1 MGCGSCS
8 SGGGCGSNTLGTVP
22 AGCNNNGT
30 CMTSGCNKLDIYD
43 WLVDMDLP
51 SNYKPFDIVEV
62 RFKGSRKEFFVNTDN
77 IYLEMGEM
85 VAVEPNTGGYD
96 IGHVSLTGELVRL
109 QLKKNNTKPEDV
121 VKKIYRKANE
131 NDVAKY
137 QLAKDLEWETMHRA
151 RNLALELGLSMK
163 ISDVDYQ
170 GDKTKATF
178 YYTAEGRVDFREL
191 IKRMAEAFRIRIEMR
206 QIGMR
211 QEASRLGGI
220 GSCGREL
227 CCSTWLTDF
236 KTVSTSAARY
246 QNLSLN
252 TLKLAGQCGKLKCCL
267 NYELDSY
274 MDALKDIPSN
284 IERIETEIGVAYLQK
299 IDIFKKTMWFSYPRA
314 ESWIPLSAE
323 KVKEFAAM
331 NADGK
336 KPAELGV
343 VQDDEDDKVIAPD
356 YENVVGQ
363 DSLTRLDDRN
373 RKKRKKKK
381 KSPNNTNDKP
391 QDNATRPKQE
401 ANPQAK
407 PANRRQRQK
416 PNPNN
421 NTEGQ
426 QPKAQSADGKEG
438 NQNPRPKRRPN
449 NNRNKNNNRPQDGGS
464 KPEN

>member
-1 MGCGSCS
+1 
-8 SGGGCGSNTLGTVP
+8 
-22 AGCNNNGT
+22 
-30 CMTSGCNKLDIYD
+30 
-43 WLVDMDLP
+43 
-51 SNYKPFDIVEV
+51 
-62 RFKGSRKEFFVNTDN
+62 
-77 IYLEMGEM
+77 
-85 VAVEPNTGGYD
+85 
-96 IGHVSLTGELVRL
+96 
-109 QLKKNNTKPEDV
+109 
-121 VKKIYRKANE
+121 
-131 NDVAKY
+131 
-137 QLAKDLEWETMHRA
+137 
-151 RNLALELGLSMK
+151 
-163 ISDVDYQ
+163 
-170 GDKTKATF
+170 
-178 YYTAEGRVDFREL
+178 
-191 IKRMAEAFRIRIEMR
+191 
-206 QIGMR
+206 
-211 QEASRLGGI
+211 
-220 GSCGREL
+220 
-227 CCSTWLTDF
+227 
-236 KTVSTSAARY
+236 
-246 QNLSLN
+246 
-252 TLKLAGQCGKLKCCL
+252 
-267 NYELDSY
+267 

-391 QDNATRPKQE
+391 QDNAARPKQE

-407 PANRRQRQK
+407 PANRRERQK

-426 QPKAQSADGKEG
+426 QPKAQSAEGKEG

-449 NNRNKNNNRPQDGGS
+449 NNRNKNNSRPQDGGS